1 MNSVAS
7 ELAAEPLLF
16 SWDSPRRR
24 RAMLAAFLVLS
35 LMAHALCFYVF
46 QIVYSTP
53 VALLPP
59 PARVTFIAPDSE
71 EGRTLLRWIDAE
83 DPAVAFTTHPAP
95 GVRLGALP
103 RTEHL
108 PSYSTVKPILK
119 ELPPLQP
126 DLRVPS
132 SRPPGAVHS
141 IARKTASA
149 RGTARTYIS
158 FSKELDQFGAP
169 TVLKFAT
176 AFQSTHQ
183 VIQRW
188 TNKRACRSSVAVSHK
203 TDKPAPNPALLSF
216 GVWPQFNGAATS
228 HPRSKHRQL
237 PSRRDSR
244 QSCYSSHHLSA
255 AFSCGGVSILDSGR
269 MEPPAA
275 RATVSSA
282 PVALCDLRVR
292 I

>member
-1 MNSVAS
+1 
-7 ELAAEPLLF
+7 
-16 SWDSPRRR
+16 
-24 RAMLAAFLVLS
+24 MLAAFLVLS

-46 QIVYSTP
+46 QIVYPTP

-95 GVRLGALP
+95 GARLGALP

-108 PSYSTVKPILK
+108 PSYSTIKPILK
-119 ELPPLQP
+119 ELPPLKP

-132 SRPPGAVHS
+132 SRPPSAVHT

-169 TVLKFAT
+169 TV
-176 AFQSTHQ
+176 
-183 VIQRW
+183 
-188 TNKRACRSSVAVSHK
+188 
-203 TDKPAPNPALLSF
+203 
-216 GVWPQFNGAATS
+216 PQ
-228 HPRSKHRQL
+228 
-237 PSRRDSR
+237 
-244 QSCYSSHHLSA
+244 A
-255 AFSCGGVSILDSGR
+255 AFANRNPHPHRLYVHRHRDPAQRLADILA
-269 MEPPAA
+269 PPADDIDELGLGHRDIGDMVGGGHHYGVEAA
-275 RATVSSA
+275 RLVAPRLRSAGADVGDRARLARPGAGSNTVTSSK
-282 PVALCDLRVR
+282 
-292 I
+292 